1 MGDISLG
8 GGTRFRGIAAA
19 AAGGGRRAG
28 LGSKDIGRKPSF
40 SSSSDM
46 EDILERRPSL

>member
-19 AAGGGRRAG
+19 AAGGRRAG